1 MAHKTVADVMTR
13 DVVSVPEG
21 LPFHEVVRVLAGHN
35 VSGAPVLDQKRRVVG
50 MVSEADLL
58 DRQARHGGM
67 PGIRAWISLR
77 RRPSDRKGAAR
88 TAAELMNHPLVA
100 VSPDTRV
107 AAAAAV
113 LARHGVKRAVVVNP
127 GGVLVGIV
135 SRKDLLT
142 VYLRSDAELADEI
155 RAEVLEKAMWLTP
168 SEVSADVRD
177 GVVTLRGTVEGP
189 GMIDVI
195 SALTEAV
202 DGVVEVHNEIVADTA
217 RDIMHLGVRTIS
229 ETDSIAAAACRM
241 RDLDVGALPVHDR
254 YGAPVGIVTD
264 RDLLVKCVAAGKD
277 PYRTSVGSVATDKL
291 VAVRADSN
299 VTDVL
304 DLMRQHRIRRLPV
317 VENNR
322 LIGII
327 TEADLA
333 HRLPARTVGR
343 FLAKLYTPPGP
354 SSSS

>member
-13 DVVSVPEG
+13 DVVSVPEDM
-21 LPFHEVVRVLAGHN
+21 PFHEVVRVLAGHN
-35 VSGAPVLDQKRRVVG
+35 VSGVPVLDRKRRVVG

-58 DRQARHGGM
+58 DRQARLGGA
-67 PGIRAWISLR
+67 PGIKTWISLR
-77 RRPSDRKGAAR
+77 RKASARKGVGR
-88 TAAELMNHPLVA
+88 TAVELMNHPLVA
-100 VSPDTRV
+100 VGPDTRV
-107 AAAAAV
+107 SAAAAV
-113 LARHGVKRAVVVNP
+113 LARHGVKRAAVVDP

-168 SEVSADVRD
+168 SEVGVDIRN
-177 GVVTLRGTVEGP
+177 GVVTLRGTVESS
-189 GMIDVI
+189 GMIEVI
-195 SALTEAV
+195 TALTEAV
-202 DGVVEVHNEIVADTA
+202 DGVVGVHNEIVADTA
-217 RDIMHLGVRTIS
+217 RDIMHPGVQTIAES
-229 ETDSIAAAACRM
+229 DSIAVAACRM
-241 RDLDVGALPVHDR
+241 RDLGVGALPVHDH

-277 PYRTSVGSVATDKL
+277 PYRTSVGSVATGQL

-299 VTDVL
+299 VTDAL
-304 DLMRQHRIRRLPV
+304 GLMRQHRIRRLPV

-333 HRLPARTVGR
+333 RRLPARTVGR
-343 FLAKLYTPPGP
+343 FLAKLYTPTG
-354 SSSS
+354 